1 MPASTSGKPLSSKE
15 FVMQHRW
22 LSFALVLAAC
32 APAAQARPLGKL
44 DFKPCALSA
53 PLSAGVV
60 QAQCATLAVPENPKA
75 PNGRQITLRIGW
87 IPAGRDETAEPD
99 PVFMIAG
106 GPGQSALDS
115 YPQVQP
121 AFAEVVKKR
130 NVILVD
136 QRGTGGSNPLQCAN
150 PAQGMDT
157 DSPQAAGDYARACM
171 ARLAN
176 KADLRFYTTGEAI
189 ADLDAVRQAIGAD
202 RIDLVGVSY
211 GTRVA
216 QQYAATYPQHTR
228 AIVLDG
234 VAPNSLVLG
243 NEFAA
248 NLEHALDLQFGRC
261 AKDAACSQKLGDPRQ
276 RLNALMT
283 TLKEAPPTVAFRDPA
298 TGAARRETLHAGD
311 VAVLVR
317 MSAYL
322 PLMTATLPL
331 QFSEAAQGR
340 YDTLAASASL
350 IGDSLADAMAVG
362 MQLSVICAEDGSEL
376 KADPAQDGS
385 LLGNAIVDG
394 LQAQCA
400 VWPKGT
406 RAASFREPLSTTVPT
421 LLLSGQFDPVTPPRY
436 GEEVARSLPN
446 ARHLVLRGQGHNV
459 IAVGCTPQLLGKFL
473 DGLDPKALDA
483 RCLDK
488 LTDTPPFTGFYG
500 WDP

>member
-1 MPASTSGKPLSSKE
+1 
-15 FVMQHRW
+15 MQQRW
-22 LSFALVLAAC
+22 LFPVLLLAAC

-53 PLSAGVV
+53 PLSGSVV
-60 QAQCATLAVPENPKA
+60 QAQCTTLAVPEDPKA
-75 PNGRQITLRIGW
+75 PNGRKIDLRIGW
-87 IPAGRDETAEPD
+87 IPAGRDDAAEPD
-99 PVFMIAG
+99 PVFMLAG

-136 QRGTGGSNPLQCAN
+136 QRGTGGSNPLQCPN
-150 PAQGMDT
+150 PSEGMDP
-157 DSPQAAGDYARACM
+157 DSPQAAGDYARQCM
-171 ARLAN
+171 AKLEK

-189 ADLDAVRQAIGAD
+189 ADLDTVRQAIGAD
-202 RIDLVGVSY
+202 KIDLVGVSY

-228 AIVLDG
+228 AVVLDG

-243 NEFAA
+243 NEFAV

-261 AKDAACSQKLGDPRQ
+261 AKDAACTRKLGDPRQ
-276 RLNALMT
+276 RLNALMK
-283 TLKEAPPTVAFRDPA
+283 TLKDTPPTVTFRDPA
-298 TGAARRETLHAGD
+298 TGVSKQETLHAGD

-340 YDTLAASASL
+340 YDTLAATANM
-350 IGDSLADAMAVG
+350 IGSSLADAMAMG

-376 KADPAQDGS
+376 KADPSQEGS
-385 LLGNAIVDG
+385 LLGNAIVEG
-394 LQAQCA
+394 LKAQCE

-406 RAASFREPLSTTVPT
+406 RAASFRKPLSTNVPT
-421 LLLSGQFDPVTPPRY
+421 LLLSGEFDPVTPPRY
-436 GEEVARSLPN
+436 GDEVAKSLPN

-473 DGLDPKALDA
+473 DGLNPKALDA
-483 RCLDK
+483 KCLDK
-488 LTDTPPFTGFYG
+488 LTVTPPFTGFYG

>member
-1 MPASTSGKPLSSKE
+1 
-15 FVMQHRW
+15 MQHRW
-22 LSFALVLAAC
+22 LFPALILAAC
-32 APAAQARPLGKL
+32 APAVQARTLGTL
-44 DFKPCALSA
+44 EFKPCALSA

-75 PNGRQITLRIGW
+75 PQGRKIDLRIGW
-87 IPAGRDETAEPD
+87 IPAGREEAAEPD
-99 PVFMIAG
+99 PVFMLAG

-130 NVILVD
+130 HLILVD

-150 PAQGMDT
+150 PTDAMDP
-157 DSPQAAGDYARACM
+157 DSPQAAAHYARQCM
-171 ARLAN
+171 ATLEK
-176 KADLRFYTTGEAI
+176 KADLRHYTTGQAI
-189 ADLDAVRQAIGAD
+189 ADLETVRQAIGAD
-202 RIDLVGVSY
+202 KINLVGVSY

-216 QQYAATYPQHTR
+216 QQYAAAYPQHTR

-234 VAPNSLVLG
+234 VVPNSLVLG

-248 NLEHALDLQFGRC
+248 NLEQALDLQFGRC
-261 AKDAACSQKLGDPRQ
+261 ARDAKCTEKLGDPRQ
-276 RLNALMT
+276 RLNALMK
-283 TLKEAPPTVAFRDPA
+283 TLKDTPPTVSFRDPA
-298 TGAARRETLHAGD
+298 TGVARQEVLTAGD
-311 VAVLVR
+311 VAMLVR

-340 YDTLAASASL
+340 YDTLAASASM
-350 IGDSLADAMAVG
+350 IGDSLADAMAIG
-362 MQLSVICAEDGSEL
+362 MQLSVICSEDGSEL
-376 KADPAQDGS
+376 KADPAQDGT
-385 LLGNAIVDG
+385 LLGNAIVEG
-394 LQAQCA
+394 LTAQCA
-400 VWPKGT
+400 VWPKGS
-406 RAASFREPLSTTVPT
+406 RAANFRKPLSTQVPA

-436 GEEVARSLPN
+436 GEQVAKALPN

-483 RCLDK
+483 KCLDK

>member
-1 MPASTSGKPLSSKE
+1 
-15 FVMQHRW
+15 MQQRW
-22 LSFALVLAAC
+22 LFPALILAAC

-44 DFKPCALSA
+44 EFKPCALSA
-53 PLSAGVV
+53 PLSPQVV
-60 QAQCATLAVPENPKA
+60 QAQCTTLQVPENPKD
-75 PNGRQITLRIGW
+75 PQGRKISLRIGW
-87 IPAGRDETAEPD
+87 IPAQQDAAAEPD
-99 PVFMIAG
+99 PVFMLAG

-121 AFAEVVKKR
+121 AFAEIVKKR
-130 NVILVD
+130 HVILVD

-150 PAQGMDT
+150 PAESMDT
-157 DSPQAAGDYARACM
+157 DSPQAAGDYARHCM
-171 ARLAN
+171 AELEK
-176 KADLRFYTTGEAI
+176 KADLRLYTTGEAI
-189 ADLDAVRQAIGAD
+189 VDLDTVRQAIGAEQ
-202 RIDLVGVSY
+202 IDLVGVSY
-211 GTRVA
+211 GTRMA

-243 NEFAA
+243 NEFAI

-261 AKDAACSQKLGDPRQ
+261 AKDAACTQKLGDPRQ
-276 RLNALMT
+276 RLNTLMK
-283 TLKEAPPTVAFRDPA
+283 TLKDTPPTVSFRDPA
-298 TGAARRETLHAGD
+298 TGVAKQETLHAGD

-340 YDTLAASASL
+340 YDTLAATANM
-350 IGDSLADAMAVG
+350 IGGSLADAMAMG
-362 MQLSVICAEDGSEL
+362 MQLSVICAEDGGEL

-394 LQAQCA
+394 LKAQCA
-400 VWPKGT
+400 VWPKGA
-406 RAASFREPLSTTVPT
+406 RSASFRKPLSTNVPA
-421 LLLSGQFDPVTPPRY
+421 LLLSGEFDPVTPPRY
-436 GEEVARSLPN
+436 GDEVAKALPN

-459 IAVGCTPQLLGKFL
+459 IAVGCTPLLLGKFL

-483 RCLDK
+483 KCLDK
-488 LTDTPPFTGFYG
+488 LTYTPPFTGFYG

>member
-1 MPASTSGKPLSSKE
+1 
-15 FVMQHRW
+15 MQQRW
-22 LSFALVLAAC
+22 LFPALLLAAC
-32 APAAQARPLGKL
+32 APAAQGRPLGKL

-75 PNGRQITLRIGW
+75 PNGRKIGLRIGW
-87 IPAGRDETAEPD
+87 IPAQQDTAAEPD
-99 PVFMIAG
+99 PVFMLAG

-121 AFAEVVKKR
+121 AFAEIVKKR

-150 PAQGMDT
+150 PAESMDT
-157 DSPQAAGDYARACM
+157 DSPQAAGDYARHCM
-171 ARLAN
+171 AELEK

-189 ADLDAVRQAIGAD
+189 ADLDTVRQAIGAEQ
-202 RIDLVGVSY
+202 IDLVGVSY

-216 QQYAATYPQHTR
+216 QQYAATYPRHTR

-243 NEFAA
+243 NEFAV
-248 NLEHALDLQFGRC
+248 NLEHAVDLQFGRC
-261 AKDAACSQKLGDPRQ
+261 ARDAACTQKLGDPRQ
-276 RLNALMT
+276 RLNALMK
-283 TLKEAPPTVAFRDPA
+283 TLKDTPPTVTFRDPA
-298 TGAARRETLHAGD
+298 TGVARQETLHAGD
-311 VAVLVR
+311 VATLVR

-331 QFSEAAQGR
+331 QFAEAAQGR
-340 YDTLAASASL
+340 YDTLAATASM
-350 IGDSLADAMAVG
+350 IGGSLADAMAMG

-376 KADPAQDGS
+376 KADPSQDGS

-394 LQAQCA
+394 LKAQCA
-400 VWPKGT
+400 VWPKGA
-406 RAASFREPLSTTVPT
+406 RAASFRKPLSTNVPA
-421 LLLSGQFDPVTPPRY
+421 LLLSGEFDPVTPPRY
-436 GEEVARSLPN
+436 GEEVAKALPN

-459 IAVGCTPQLLGKFL
+459 IAVGCAPQLLGKFL

-483 RCLDK
+483 KCLDK
-488 LTDTPPFTGFYG
+488 LTYTPPFTGFYG